1 MWYASREMNKI
12 GWVKRGGVAP
22 DTEEWDRW
30 LKEAEENA
38 LNGNRNWNAIERRE
52 KLVGQAEL
60 TPAEAS
66 LKDTA
71 G

>member
-1 MWYASREMNKI
+1 MAQ
-12 GWVKRGGVAP
+12 RGRG
-22 DTEEWDRW
+22 
-30 LKEAEENA
+30 NA

-71 G
+71 EQHLPAYKIPPPEKR